1 MFIHLYLIAQLLRIL
16 TVSSVLCNLS
26 YITVY
31 LWTNPADAAA
41 HEHPFNGPLSGTTPV
56 SRYQKGNINLDF
68 TEARDSECQWH
79 QLGCMQVCT
88 SLQTD
93 NHASTRPL
101 SLFTG
106 QMPFLH
112 QSTEGSKLVKMSS
125 VCLLSY
131 LIREVYRWAA
141 GCKLASRA
149 VSAGLRR
156 CPTESWLLQ
165 GRSPSS
171 LGLHPD
177 PLLPSRLQTMPSDSV
192 PRCVQFV
199 PPPVESLW
207 YMPHFRTTALATP
220 TNNAIEHIRLR
231 PPTVWNLCYSLFMVL
246 YKISLLL
253 FYPGTQFPENK
264 KLHYALQIF
273 Y

>member
-1 MFIHLYLIAQLLRIL
+1 MFIHLYLIAQLLHIL

-31 LWTNPADAAA
+31 LWTNPADTAA
-41 HEHPFNGPLSGTTPV
+41 HEHPFNGPLSGTTRV
-56 SRYQKGNINLDF
+56 SRYQKGNINRDF

-79 QLGCMQVCT
+79 QLGCTQVCT

-171 LGLHPD
+171 LGLRPD

-207 YMPHFRTTALATP
+207 LYAPFQNHSSS
-220 TNNAIEHIRLR
+220 NAYKQCHRAYQTS
-231 PPTVWNLCYSLFMVL
+231 PPDCVESVLLPVYGAIQNLFIIILPRYSV
-246 YKISLLL
+246 
-253 FYPGTQFPENK
+253 PRE
-264 KLHYALQIF
+264 
-273 Y
+273 